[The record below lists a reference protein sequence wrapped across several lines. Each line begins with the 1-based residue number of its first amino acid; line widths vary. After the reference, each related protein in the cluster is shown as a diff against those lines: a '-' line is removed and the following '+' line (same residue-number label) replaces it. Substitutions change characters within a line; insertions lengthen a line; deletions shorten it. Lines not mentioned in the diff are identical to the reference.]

1 MAQIALRGV
10 PAQLHDEIREAAARN
25 HRSVNGE
32 ILARLEE
39 SFGNRTADIERVLER
54 IRRRRKFL
62 AAVDLS
68 EDVLREMK
76 NAGRP

>member
-10 PAQLHDEIREAAARN
+10 PDQLHEELRKAAARN

-39 SFGNRTADIERVLER
+39 SVHHRITDEEGLLER
-54 IRRRRKFL
+54 IRRRREEIGEL
-62 AAVDLS
+62 DLS
-68 EDVLREMK
+68 DETLRELK
-76 NAGRP
+76 SAGRL

>member
-10 PAQLHDEIREAAARN
+10 PDQLHDEIREAAARN

-39 SFGNRTADIERVLER
+39 SGQYRIADVESLLNR
-54 IRRRRKFL
+54 IRRRREEIGKL
-62 AAVDLS
+62 DLG
-68 EDVLREMK
+68 EKTLRELK
-76 NAGRP
+76 SAGRQ

>member
-10 PAQLHDEIREAAARN
+10 PDQLHDEIREAAARN

-39 SFGNRTADIERVLER
+39 SVQHPITDVESLLER
-54 IRRRRKFL
+54 IRRRREEIGEL
-62 AAVDLS
+62 DLS
-68 EDVLREMK
+68 EETLRELK